1 MIPFFHPFIHIPYYL
16 MLWYPPYLSLGLS
29 TWLPLAND
37 ASKCDTGRTW
47 KNVFPPFHF
56 CHYAWARLLNTLSSI
71 QAELQQAAVKSYRN
85 WEEPPIQVSANNA
98 PQGGI
103 PGPLHPANTSLAI
116 ISLPWF
122 HLIAPITIEI
132 VSLVSLCAH
141 LLFSPLESLV
151 RRLVIRS
158 DHQNS
163 YRWYDPGTH
172 RWGRSLSIGSLDAL
186 SCRWIILLLKDLG
199 KIQRIPEVSQYFK
212 H

>member
-47 KNVFPPFHF
+47 KNVFPPFYF
-56 CHYAWARLLNTLSSI
+56 CHYAWARLLNTSSSI

-85 WEEPPIQVSANNA
+85 WEEPPIQVSANTA
-98 PQGGI
+98 PQGGL

-132 VSLVSLCAH
+132 VSLVSLCAY

-163 YRWYDPGTH
+163 YQVIWPRHSQMRKVAIDRKPGCPLLQMNNTFVKGSREDPKDP
-172 RWGRSLSIGSLDAL
+172 WSIS
-186 SCRWIILLLKDLG
+186 I
-199 KIQRIPEVSQYFK
+199 F
-212 H
+212 